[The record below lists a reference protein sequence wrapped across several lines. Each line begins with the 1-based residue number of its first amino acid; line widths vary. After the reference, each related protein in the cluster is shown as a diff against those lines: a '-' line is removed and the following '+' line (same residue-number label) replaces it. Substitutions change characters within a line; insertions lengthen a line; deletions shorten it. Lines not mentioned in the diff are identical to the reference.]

1 MGSYKLTDFLTQEI
15 PDHLILDIALHFQAN
30 DNRYASSRSR
40 QWELPRGHP
49 SHQANHA
56 ASWLDQNEGEPPH
69 NVPQGVD
76 ISAIGER
83 LGSLWNW
90 SRATVARPV
99 ENVLSS
105 MAQAVLTGISDRQPG

>member
-1 MGSYKLTDFLTQEI
+1 MRSYKLADFLAQEI

-30 DNRYASSRSR
+30 DNRHASSRSR
-40 QWELPRGHP
+40 RRELPRGHP
-49 SHQANHA
+49 SRQAGPDA
-56 ASWLDQNEGEPPH
+56 AWSDQNKSDHHGLQ
-69 NVPQGVD
+69 QGVD
-76 ISAIGER
+76 ISAVGER

-105 MAQAVLTGISDRQPG
+105 MAHVVLLGRPDRQAG

>member
-1 MGSYKLTDFLTQEI
+1 MGSYKLADFLAQEI

-40 QWELPRGHP
+40 QWQPSRGHP
-49 SHQANHA
+49 CRQAGPDA
-56 ASWLDQNEGEPPH
+56 AWSDQNEGEALS
-69 NVPQGVD
+69 VPQGAD
-76 ISAIGER
+76 ISAVGER

-90 SRATVARPV
+90 SRATVARPL

-105 MAQAVLTGISDRQPG
+105 MAQAVLTAIPDRQPG

>member
-1 MGSYKLTDFLTQEI
+1 MGSYKLADFLAQEI

-40 QWELPRGHP
+40 RWEFPRGHP
-49 SHQANHA
+49 SRQAGHA
-56 ASWLDQNEGEPPH
+56 ASWSGQNEGEPH
-69 NVPQGVD
+69 SVPQGVD
-76 ISAIGER
+76 ISAVGER

-90 SRATVARPV
+90 SRATVAGPL

-105 MAQAVLTGISDRQPG
+105 MAHAALAGIPDRQPG

>member
-1 MGSYKLTDFLTQEI
+1 MRSYKLADFLAQEI

-49 SHQANHA
+49 SRQAGPDA
-56 ASWLDQNEGEPPH
+56 AWSDQNKSDHHGLQ
-69 NVPQGVD
+69 QGVD
-76 ISAIGER
+76 ISAVGER

-90 SRATVARPV
+90 SRAAVARPL

-105 MAQAVLTGISDRQPG
+105 MAQAVPTGIPDQQPG

>member
-1 MGSYKLTDFLTQEI
+1 MRSYKLTDFLAQEI

-40 QWELPRGHP
+40 RWEPPPGHP
-49 SHQANHA
+49 SRQANHA
-56 ASWLDQNEGEPPH
+56 VSRSGQNEGEPH
-69 NVPQGVD
+69 GLRQSVD
-76 ISAIGER
+76 IPAVGER

-105 MAQAVLTGISDRQPG
+105 MGHALLAGIPDRQPG

>member
-40 QWELPRGHP
+40 QWEPPRGHP
-49 SHQANHA
+49 SRQAGPDA
-56 ASWLDQNEGEPPH
+56 AWSYQNKSEPH
-69 NVPQGVD
+69 SLSQGVD
-76 ISAIGER
+76 ISAVGER

-105 MAQAVLTGISDRQPG
+105 MAHAVLAGTPDRQPG

>member
-1 MGSYKLTDFLTQEI
+1 MGSYKLADFLAQEI

-40 QWELPRGHP
+40 RWEFPRGHP
-49 SHQANHA
+49 SRHA
-56 ASWLDQNEGEPPH
+56 ASWSGQNEGEPH
-69 NVPQGVD
+69 SVPQGVD
-76 ISAIGER
+76 ISAVGER

-90 SRATVARPV
+90 SRATVAGPL

-105 MAQAVLTGISDRQPG
+105 MAHAVLTAIPDRQPG

>member
-30 DNRYASSRSR
+30 DNRSASSRSQR
-40 QWELPRGHP
+40 WEPPLGHP
-49 SHQANHA
+49 SHQADNA
-56 ASWLDQNEGEPPH
+56 ASWQDQNEGDPH
-69 NVPQGVD
+69 SLPQGVE
-76 ISAIGER
+76 ISAVGEC

-90 SRATVARPV
+90 SRTTVARPL

-105 MAQAVLTGISDRQPG
+105 MAHAFLPGIPDRQPG

>member
-1 MGSYKLTDFLTQEI
+1 MGSYKLADFLAQEI

-40 QWELPRGHP
+40 RWEPPRGHP
-49 SHQANHA
+49 SHQADPDA
-56 ASWLDQNEGEPPH
+56 TWSDQNKSDPH
-69 NVPQGVD
+69 SLSQGVD
-76 ISAIGER
+76 ISAAGER

>member
-1 MGSYKLTDFLTQEI
+1 MRSYKLTDFLAQEI
-15 PDHLILDIALHFQAN
+15 PDHLVLDIALHFQAN

-49 SHQANHA
+49 CRQAGPDA
-56 ASWLDQNEGEPPH
+56 AWSDQNEGEPH
-69 NVPQGVD
+69 SVPPGVD

-99 ENVLSS
+99 EDVLSS
-105 MAQAVLTGISDRQPG
+105 MAHVVLLGSPDRQPG